1 MFNFSHGKYT
11 FTTKKKTTM
20 LKLKMLNNED
30 KKFQNKQL
38 KINKFNFF
46 EHNIATKLT
55 KSHSKFTKTF
65 PEI

>member
-1 MFNFSHGKYT
+1 
-11 FTTKKKTTM
+11 M

-55 KSHSKFTKTF
+55 KSHSKFIKNF
-65 PEI
+65 PEIRKKS